1 MFDKLK
7 NLGEMM
13 KKAKLV
19 KDALGEI
26 TIEAASRDGKIKM
39 SFDGENMLQSIS
51 IDEEYL
57 NPSRKDEFEEL
68 LKSCIQEG
76 IKKAQAAAAKKMK
89 DVMGIDLPGM
99 F

>member
-7 NLGEMM
+7 NIGEMM

-19 KDALGEI
+19 KDALSEI
-26 TIEAASRDGKIKM
+26 RVEASSRDGKIKM

-57 NPSRKDEFEEL
+57 NPSKKDEFEKL

-76 IKKAQAAAAKKMK
+76 ISKAQAAAAKKMK
-89 DVMGIDLPGM
+89 DVMGVDLPGM